1 MIRHAVGISLMS
13 LVAIHSTPTPL
24 DHRGAEQ
31 VPGVTSRVVQAKL
44 RSNILRQERELIV
57 HLPSAHDPQKRY
69 PVLYVLDGSSQDQPL
84 AEKLESLFSQGLVPQ
99 TIVVGI
105 PNMSASNRTLQL
117 VPPFMRTD
125 PAVPDSPKG
134 TGDQFLEFMERELI
148 PFIATQY
155 GASDTRLF
163 AGNSRGGLL
172 VMYSLLQKPEL
183 FAGRFCF
190 STPLWREDNLLVQR
204 VSAFFSGKAGM
215 KSFLYLSAGE
225 NETDDIKGGLNAMAA
240 VLRTR
245 APAGLVWHAEL
256 TPGVD
261 HTLNAQESGWSA
273 LKKWGAFARSTTTF
287 SISAF
292 MAGVNSVAFQVR

>member
-1 MIRHAVGISLMS
+1 MIRHIVAVA
-13 LVAIHSTPTPL
+13 LVSVVAVHSAPPSL
-24 DHRGAEQ
+24 DHPGSEQ
-31 VPGVTSRVVQAKL
+31 TPRQTSRVVETKF
-44 RSNILRQERELIV
+44 RSNILGQERELIV
-57 HLPSAHDPQKRY
+57 HLPGARDPQKRY

-84 AEKLESLFSQGLVPQ
+84 ADKLGSLFAQGLVPQ

-105 PNMSASNRTLQL
+105 PNMSGNNRTFQL

-134 TGDQFLEFMERELI
+134 TGDQFLEFMEKELI
-148 PFIATQY
+148 PFIATEY

-172 VMYSLLQKPEL
+172 VMYSLLQKPDL

-204 VSAFFSGKAGM
+204 ASAFLSGRTVM

-225 NETDDIKGGLNAMAA
+225 NETDEIKGGLDAMAA
-240 VLRTR
+240 VLKAR
-245 APAGLVWHAEL
+245 APGGLVWYAER

-261 HTLNAQESGWSA
+261 HARNAEESGWSA
-273 LKKWGAFARSTTTF
+273 LKKWGAFVAR
-287 SISAF
+287 
-292 MAGVNSVAFQVR
+292 

>member
-1 MIRHAVGISLMS
+1 MIRHALGISLVS
-13 LVAIHSTPTPL
+13 LAAGLSASPHL
-24 DHRGAEQ
+24 DLRGAGQ
-31 VPGVTSRVVQAKL
+31 VPGATGTVVQTKY
-44 RSNILRQERELIV
+44 RSNILGQERELII
-57 HLPSAHDPQKRY
+57 HLPSARDPRRRY

-84 AEKLESLFSQGLVPQ
+84 ADTLNSLFAQGLVPQ

-105 PNMSASNRTLQL
+105 PNMSAANRTFQL

-125 PAVPDSPKG
+125 PAIPDSPKG
-134 TGDQFLEFMERELI
+134 TGDQFLEFMEKELV

-172 VMYSLLQKPEL
+172 VMYSLLAKPDL

-190 STPLWREDNLLVQR
+190 STPLWRENNLLVER
-204 VSAFFSGKAGM
+204 VGAFLSGRTSM

-225 NETDDIKGGLNAMAA
+225 NETDDIKGGLDAMAS
-240 VLRTR
+240 VLKNR
-245 APAGLVWHAEL
+245 APAGLVWYVER

-261 HTLNAQESGWSA
+261 HNLNAQESGWSA
-273 LKKWGAFARSTTTF
+273 LKKWGA
-287 SISAF
+287 SAK
-292 MAGVNSVAFQVR
+292 R